1 MKEYVYRI
9 HIRPESATIQN
20 PFDFC
25 TGKVRVN
32 DKSGG
37 FTNIA
42 FVSIGF

>member
-25 TGKVRVN
+25 K
-32 DKSGG
+32 K
-37 FTNIA
+37 I
-42 FVSIGF
+42 IY